1 MSAPAKPRQPYELPA
16 AALAEVDALV
26 ACAPPLS
33 ESQERLIQRALGP
46 ALARIAQRA
55 ARQAQAA

>member
-1 MSAPAKPRQPYELPA
+1 MIAPQQPYQLPP

-33 ESQERLIQRALGP
+33 EGQQLLIRRTLGP

-55 ARQAQAA
+55 ASEPQAA

>member
-1 MSAPAKPRQPYELPA
+1 MAAPQQPYQLPP

-26 ACAPPLS
+26 ACAPPLT

-46 ALARIAQRA
+46 ALARIAARA
-55 ARQAQAA
+55 ASEPQAA

>member
-1 MSAPAKPRQPYELPA
+1 MTASPQQPYRLPP

-33 ESQERLIQRALGP
+33 EGQQRLIQRALGP

-55 ARQAQAA
+55 VSEPQAA

>member
-1 MSAPAKPRQPYELPA
+1 MSAPAAQQPYQLPP

-26 ACAPPLS
+26 ACAPPFS
-33 ESQERLIQRALGP
+33 EGQQRLIPRALSP

-55 ARQAQAA
+55 AREPQAA